1 MKIPLIIWYIKKG
14 ELLGKESSSE
24 RRAPRKGELIVL
36 FNSVINST
44 YPDVPKM

>member
-1 MKIPLIIWYIKKG
+1 MSAILTFVKGLDLRSVEVALVIWYIKKG
-14 ELLGKESSSE
+14 ELL
-24 RRAPRKGELIVL
+24 VL